1 MRKRSQAPDGLS
13 PARRRLFIVISMLI
27 PLLFLAVI
35 EALLRLS
42 GFGGY
47 APILK
52 RMEDTPQGRLVV
64 SQQAGTR
71 DFFFANLAWPG
82 YSDEYAF
89 FSPKD
94 ANTVRIVLVGGSAI
108 KGFPQ
113 TRRFAASSFLREML
127 DDAWPNRTVEV
138 INLGTTAVA
147 SFPVREF
154 LEQALE
160 YEPDLVVVYSGHN
173 EFYGAYGVASS
184 NQAGSTPGML
194 KLQYQLRGFAI
205 VQALSRL
212 AQYLR
217 GSAPPSL
224 METMVGQDFIPAD
237 SWKRGAAAELL
248 YDHVGSM
255 IRMGRERDVP
265 VLVCTLA
272 GNERDLAP
280 VGDDPAAGEEG
291 GPVDVYTY
299 RNALDADE
307 TIDELEALL
316 QRRPDLARA
325 HFVLGQA
332 YHAQGAFEQAQ
343 HHFVQARDLDT
354 MPWRATTAL
363 QQSIRRAVTEQDAA
377 LCDVERAFRGR
388 SPGGSIGRELM
399 DDHVHPSLQGQ
410 ALLARTIVESLTKR
424 TDALAVS
431 EEQFNALPGWQVY
444 AQRLGFNPYDH
455 YAVAHTLRTL
465 FTIPFMRASNPE
477 AFYRFNRMA
486 LELERAMTPEIRA
499 IARGWQKKESHAS
512 GRQPLSGMVA
522 HALLREQRYDEAMAL
537 FEVARHSVP
546 EYSVLHLAYTY
557 HWLAVRYRV
566 NKGLSEAELALAER
580 EIARGELLLR
590 RAPREPEPVERYL
603 ADLRRL
609 GGGQH

>member
-1 MRKRSQAPDGLS
+1 MSERSRAPDGLS

-27 PLLFLAVI
+27 PLLFLAVV

-52 RMEDTPQGRLVV
+52 RMEDTPQGQLVV

-127 DDAWPNRTVEV
+127 SDAWPDRTVEV
-138 INLGTTAVA
+138 INLGATAVA

-154 LEQALE
+154 LVQALD

-212 AQYLR
+212 VQYLR

-255 IRMGRERDVP
+255 IQMSRKRDVP

-280 VGDDPAAGEEG
+280 VGDDPAAGEQG
-291 GPVDVYTY
+291 GPVDVYAY
-299 RNALDADE
+299 RDALDADE
-307 TIDELEALL
+307 TIEALKAVL
-316 QRRPDLARA
+316 QRRPDFARA
-325 HFVLGQA
+325 HFVLGKA
-332 YHAQGAFEQAQ
+332 YHAQGDYEQAL
-343 HHFVQARDLDT
+343 HHFVQARDSDT
-354 MPWRATTAL
+354 MPWRATSAL
-363 QQSIRRAVTEQDAA
+363 QQSIRRAVTEQGAA
-377 LCDVERAFRGR
+377 LCDVERAFRDR
-388 SPGGSIGRELM
+388 SPGGAIGRELM

-410 ALLARTIVESLTKR
+410 SLLARTIVESLTTR
-424 TDALAVS
+424 TDGLAVS

-465 FTIPFMRASNPE
+465 FNIPFMRASNPE
-477 AFYRFNRMA
+477 ALYRFNRMA
-486 LELERAMTPEIRA
+486 LELERGMTPNILE
-499 IARGWQKKESHAS
+499 IAREWQKKESHAS

-522 HALLREQRYDEAMAL
+522 QVLLREQQYDEAMAL

-546 EYSVLHLAYTY
+546 VYSALHLEYTY
-557 HWLAVRYRV
+557 HWLALRSRL
-566 NKGLSEAELALAER
+566 NDGLSEAELALAKR
-580 EIARGELLLR
+580 EIARGEILLR
-590 RAPREPEPVERYL
+590 RAPQEPGPIERFL
-603 ADLRRL
+603 ADLRGL
-609 GGGQH
+609 GAGQR